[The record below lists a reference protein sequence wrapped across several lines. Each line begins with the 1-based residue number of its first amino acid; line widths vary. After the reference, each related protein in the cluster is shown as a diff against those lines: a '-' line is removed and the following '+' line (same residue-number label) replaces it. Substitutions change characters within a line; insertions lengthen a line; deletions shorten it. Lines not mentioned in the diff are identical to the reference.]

1 MIPLTT
7 LGFKLFGIGRWIWSA
22 IRAGI
27 KWALSDWRHL
37 VIVALGLGMALAL
50 LSADKERGRAD
61 KARAVAVR
69 LKADN
74 IAKDKTI
81 ADMTAASEAA
91 RVAQIAMNQANTD
104 KQTQI
109 ERLNRETSKLQTI
122 AIRDASVRY
131 ADNNRLHKICPSFA
145 RATDSAAQDS
155 VAKGDDGLQADSILL
170 SAADFDLL
178 NARTA
183 DAIRYEDW
191 ARSLVGAGLA
201 VEGD

>member
-1 MIPLTT
+1 MIPLAT
-7 LGFKLFGIGRWIWSA
+7 LGFKLLGIGRWIWSA

-37 VIVALGLGMALAL
+37 VIVALGGVGLLQWQAIDRWQGRAEKA
-50 LSADKERGRAD
+50 LSAVE
-61 KARAVAVR
+61 AR
-69 LKADN
+69 
-74 IAKDKTI
+74 DKTI
-81 ADMTAASEAA
+81 ADMTAASEAS
-91 RVAQIAMNQANTD
+91 RVAQISMNQAVTD
-104 KQTQI
+104 KQIQI
-109 ERLNRETSKLQTI
+109 ERLNRETSILRNA

-131 ADNNRLHKICPSFA
+131 ADNNRLRNICPNVSGA
-145 RATDSAAQDS
+145 DSAAQDS
-155 VAKGDDGLQADSILL
+155 FAQGDDGLQSQSVLV
-170 SAADFDLL
+170 SAADFELL

>member
-1 MIPLTT
+1 MIPLAT
-7 LGFKLFGIGRWIWSA
+7 LGFKLLGIGRWIWSA

-37 VIVALGLGMALAL
+37 VIVAVSLFAAYQWLEAG
-50 LSADKERGRAD
+50 KYERSHG
-61 KARAVAVR
+61 KAVASLER
-69 LKADN
+69 AN
-74 IAKDKTI
+74 KTI

-91 RVAQIAMNQANTD
+91 RAAQIAMNQAVTD
-104 KQTQI
+104 KQIQI
-109 ERLNRETSKLQTI
+109 ERLNRETSKLQAT

-131 ADNNRLHKICPSFA
+131 ADNNRLSKVCPSFA
-145 RATDSAAQDS
+145 SATDPAAKDS
-155 VAKGDDGLQADSILL
+155 VAQGNDGLQSQSIVV
-170 SAADFDLL
+170 SAADFELL
-178 NARTA
+178 NTRTA